1 MKIKAVYK
9 SKTDR
14 PKISVCGETFF
25 NNVPRIVNISYRGL
39 CIIKRAEQEGWF
51 EILEEYK
58 KGTPVKTA
66 PAVEKTTTVEPV
78 AEETTVVEPTA
89 EDAVEETTVVE
100 PTAEETTVEETT
112 TEDAVAEEPIS
123 LEAMTKAELLA
134 YAAENNIEVSD
145 SMKKAEII
153 AAING

>member
-58 KGTPVKTA
+58 KGAPVKIVPT
-66 PAVEKTTTVEPV
+66 VEKATTVEPV
-78 AEETTVVEPTA
+78 AEETTVI
-89 EDAVEETTVVE
+89 E

-112 TEDAVAEEPIS
+112 VEETTTVEPVAEEPIS

>member
-58 KGTPVKTA
+58 KGAPVKTI
-66 PAVEKTTTVEPV
+66 PAVEKATTVEPV
-78 AEETTVVEPTA
+78 A
-89 EDAVEETTVVE
+89 EETTVVE

-112 TEDAVAEEPIS
+112 VEDAVAEEPIS

-134 YAAENNIEVSD
+134 YAVENNIEVSD

>member
-58 KGTPVKTA
+58 KGAPVKIVPT
-66 PAVEKTTTVEPV
+66 VEKATTVEPV

-89 EDAVEETTVVE
+89 
-100 PTAEETTVEETT
+100 EETT

>member
-58 KGTPVKTA
+58 KGAPVKTV
-66 PAVEKTTTVEPV
+66 PAVEKATTVEPV

-89 EDAVEETTVVE
+89 EETAV
-100 PTAEETTVEETT
+100 EETTVEETT